1 MLTVRDLL
9 RDLDV
14 RLQTGE
20 RSLHLPVR
28 WVHISEL
35 LDPTPWLS
43 GGELLLTTGMQLETP
58 EQARE
63 YMVRLADHHLAGLG
77 FGTGFKHA
85 SVPGSLLEVAAERE
99 FPVFEVPY
107 EVPFIAVTEA
117 AFTQLVNEQYAVLRR
132 ALAAQERLERI
143 VLSERGLDALVG
155 ALATLIGAAV
165 VVFDARGEPLQQHAF
180 RRELDPD
187 SLAALRGEVQERA
200 RRREGRAFVPSLVDG
215 NQGLALPVAL
225 DGAPRA
231 SAGGGAAGG
240 ASGGAAGGA
249 SGGAAGG
256 AAGGASGRAPE
267 AWLVVLK
274 DAGPLS
280 DFDRLV
286 LHQAVTIVALEL
298 LRARVAGDTER
309 RLAGDVLDAIVS
321 GQLTGPE
328 VARRLGPFGLSDR
341 VAAVVL
347 GRSGDGRMS
356 QGALEGALWSAL
368 REEAAPALV
377 ASVGPLACALVIGA
391 PDAEL
396 FALGERVAAVACGE
410 LGITAHVGVGR
421 AVPAVDARRS
431 FHEARCAFEAL
442 ELGVAASGA
451 NGAANGSGGAAAR
464 PARVATY
471 KDLGSF
477 QLLLSLQDDEALRL
491 FCDSILGPIEASE
504 GHYGG
509 ELMRSLEAFIEEN
522 GQWERAARRL
532 YCHRHTLR
540 YRIRRVEELTG
551 RNLSSARDRIEFWLA
566 LRGRELVS

>member
-1 MLTVRDLL
+1 MLTVGDLL

-14 RLQTGE
+14 RLLAGE

-43 GGELLLTTGMQLETP
+43 GGELLLTTGMQLDTP
-58 EQARE
+58 AQARE
-63 YMVRLADHHLAGLG
+63 FAARLADHHLAGLG

-85 SVPGSLLEVAAERE
+85 AVPEPLLEVAAERE

-180 RRELDPD
+180 RRAIEPD
-187 SLAALRGEVQERA
+187 VLEALRDEVHERA
-200 RRREGRAFVPSLVDG
+200 RRREARAFMPSLVDG
-215 NQGLALPVAL
+215 NQGLALPVAA
-225 DGAPRA
+225 DGTPRP
-231 SAGGGAAGG
+231 GTNGP
-240 ASGGAAGGA
+240 
-249 SGGAAGG
+249 
-256 AAGGASGRAPE
+256 GRAPE
-267 AWLVVLK
+267 AWLVAIK

-280 DFDRLV
+280 DFDRLT

-298 LRARVAGDTER
+298 LRSRVAGDTER

-321 GQLTGPE
+321 GELAGSE
-328 VARRLGPFGLSDR
+328 LGRRLGPFGLSDR
-341 VAAVVL
+341 VAAIVL
-347 GRSGDGRMS
+347 RRAGDGRGS
-356 QGALEGALWSAL
+356 GTSVETALWSAL

-377 ASVGPLACALVIGA
+377 ASVGSLACALVPGGG
-391 PDAEL
+391 PEDEL
-396 FALGERVAAVACGE
+396 FALGNRVAAGAGTE
-410 LGITAHVGVGR
+410 LGGDVRVGIGR
-421 AVPAVDARRS
+421 GVPAVDARRS
-431 FHEARCAFEAL
+431 FHEARCALEAL
-442 ELGVAASGA
+442 ALGETSSE
-451 NGAANGSGGAAAR
+451 NGNGSGPGST
-464 PARVATY
+464 PDHSSVATY

-504 GHYGG
+504 GPYGG

-551 RNLSSARDRIEFWLA
+551 RNLGSARDRIEFWLA
-566 LRGRELVS
+566 LRGRQLVS

>member
-1 MLTVRDLL
+1 MLTVRELL
-9 RDLDV
+9 QDLDV
-14 RLQTGE
+14 RLLAGQ

-43 GGELLLTTGMQLETP
+43 GGELLLTTGMQLDTP
-58 EQARE
+58 AQQRE
-63 YMVRLADHHLAGLG
+63 FAARLADHHLAGLG
-77 FGTGFKHA
+77 FGTGFKHEA
-85 SVPGSLLEVAAERE
+85 VPPPLLEVAAERE

-155 ALATLIGAAV
+155 ALSTLIGAAV
-165 VVFDARGEPLQQHAF
+165 VVFDSRGELLQQHAF
-180 RRELDPD
+180 RRPVDPQ
-187 SLAALRGEVQERA
+187 ALEGLRSEVRERA
-200 RRREGRAFVPSLVDG
+200 RRRESRAFMPSLLDG
-215 NQGLALPVAL
+215 DQGLALPVAS
-225 DGAPRA
+225 DGAPPRPG
-231 SAGGGAAGG
+231 SGPGGG
-240 ASGGAAGGA
+240 
-249 SGGAAGG
+249 
-256 AAGGASGRAPE
+256 GRAPE
-267 AWLVVLK
+267 AWLVAIK

-280 DFDRLV
+280 DFDRLT

-298 LRARVAGDTER
+298 LRARVAGETER
-309 RLAGDVLDAIVS
+309 RLAGDVLNAIVS
-321 GQLTGPE
+321 AELTGPE

-341 VAAVVL
+341 VAAIVL
-347 GRSGDGRMS
+347 RRPGSGPVSGS
-356 QGALEGALWSAL
+356 ASGLGSGNGAGSASAASAAASIEAALWAAL
-368 REEAAPALV
+368 REEATPALV
-377 ASVGPLACALVIGA
+377 ASVGPLACALVPGA
-391 PDAEL
+391 SDEEL
-396 FALGERVAAVACGE
+396 LALGERVAAAARAE
-410 LGITAHVGVGR
+410 LRDETRVGIGR

-431 FHEARCAFEAL
+431 FHEARCALEAVA
-442 ELGVAASGA
+442 LGVSGSSD
-451 NGAANGSGGAAAR
+451 GNGSAPER
-464 PARVATY
+464 RRVATY

-491 FCDSILGPIEASE
+491 FCDSILGPIEESE
-504 GHYGG
+504 GPYGG

-551 RNLSSARDRIEFWLA
+551 RNLGSARDRIEFWLA
-566 LRGRELVS
+566 LRGRQLVA